1 MNYIFY
7 VIGKSSSGKDTI
19 YQSILKR
26 LNLLPL
32 VLYTT
37 RPMRQ
42 NEQDGREY
50 HFIDRDGF
58 EKMLKDGN
66 VIEQRTYDTI
76 YGLWTYFTGND
87 SIDLKQGSYLGI
99 GTLESY
105 LKLREFWGADR
116 MVPLYIQ
123 VDDDIRLMRAIKR
136 EQCEAYPNYKELC
149 RRFIADSE
157 DFSDEKLKNA
167 GIETVFDNNGCVESC
182 IKSVED
188 YMNLFLLPTGNE

>member
-7 VIGKSSSGKDTI
+7 VMGKSSSGKDTI

-50 HFIDRDGF
+50 HFIDREGF

-76 YGLWTYFTGND
+76 YGPWTYFTGSD
-87 SIDLKQGSYLGI
+87 SIDLKQGNYLGI

-105 LKLREFWGADR
+105 LKLREYFGAGR
-116 MVPLYIQ
+116 LIPLYIH

-136 EQCEAYPNYKELC
+136 EQCEASPNYKELC

-167 GIETVFDNNGCVESC
+167 GIDTVFDNNDCLESC

-188 YMNLFLLPTGNE
+188 YMNLLLLPTGNE